1 MVADELYNK
10 DIDDVLRLVRNV
22 YHTIIYINLTDNSF
36 RCIQSNQTDIQRLLA
51 NSENYERMAARAAE
65 AGMVYAEDAQE
76 FASFLERS
84 RLRSQLAGGKEYLS
98 ITYRR
103 SKGGR
108 YRWEM
113 IELIRSRE

>member
-51 NSENYERMAARAAE
+51 NSENYERAKSAR
-65 AGMVYAEDAQE
+65 
-76 FASFLERS
+76 R
-84 RLRSQLAGGKEYLS
+84 
-98 ITYRR
+98 
-103 SKGGR
+103 
-108 YRWEM
+108 
-113 IELIRSRE
+113 